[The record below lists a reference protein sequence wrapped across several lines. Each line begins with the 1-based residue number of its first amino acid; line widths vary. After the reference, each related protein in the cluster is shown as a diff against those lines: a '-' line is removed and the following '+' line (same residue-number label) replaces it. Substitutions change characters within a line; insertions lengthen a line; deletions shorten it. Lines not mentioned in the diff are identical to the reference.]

1 MQRIRHATL
10 SGRSVLSPGTVE
22 TGPERHSSGV
32 SAGVCGCRVPSVK
45 APPVCPARASV
56 AQVCRSQNSVV
67 SYRHR
72 VAGDDLTR
80 PVRPSL
86 RPPCS
91 RPLCI
96 VGGRQGRPSPLHP
109 RTVKA
114 AAELIIMLE
123 PARSRHHLIGMTFVK
138 RSQAAPQPPA
148 ALDSSQTRPTSPADI
163 GEYRPTGRCWPGCR
177 CRTRAPPWPV
187 WPVQSGFLPAAGVE
201 LELEVLDGTRGGED
215 VAVPEDLFETFQAL
229 ADLAGEVASRRAA
242 VHHCRVV
249 RAGPWPWCSS
259 RSGGLGRRRAP
270 NRVPSTIVC

>member
-1 MQRIRHATL
+1 MRLDEAAVFTLDQRICDIPRPANATNDTRIPGPAPTIQP
-10 SGRSVLSPGTVE
+10 SGFLCYFTV
-22 TGPERHSSGV
+22 TGCADRRRNARRESTATSKGWSS
-32 SAGVCGCRVPSVK
+32 
-45 APPVCPARASV
+45 
-56 AQVCRSQNSVV
+56 
-67 SYRHR
+67 
-72 VAGDDLTR
+72 
-80 PVRPSL
+80 
-86 RPPCS
+86 
-91 RPLCI
+91 
-96 VGGRQGRPSPLHP
+96 
-109 RTVKA
+109 
-114 AAELIIMLE
+114 
-123 PARSRHHLIGMTFVK
+123 
-138 RSQAAPQPPA
+138 
-148 ALDSSQTRPTSPADI
+148 SPADI